1 MIQIHIIP
9 IRIKHIGTLP
19 NIKWY
24 PKHKRIQKQIL
35 QFLSRI
41 QNFIRLAQYTNT
53 CAIICNFIS
62 FIDVLKLTIFYVVYV
77 FTYSFF
83 IVRIYIATHH

>member
-9 IRIKHIGTLP
+9 IRIKHIGTLR
-19 NIKWY
+19 NKERY

-35 QFLSRI
+35 QFLSSI

-53 CAIICNFIS
+53 CTIIRNFIS
-62 FIDVLKLTIFYVVYV
+62 FVNVLLLAIFYVVYV
-77 FTYSFF
+77 FTYTFF
-83 IVRIYIATHH
+83 VVGICITTHH